1 MRTVIIGL
9 TLCLVSCGGG
19 SKGSGGGAPTNPT
32 PPPQNRAPV
41 ITSVAVNPTFGIAYL
56 TVFNFT
62 ATANDPD
69 GDAIDYR
76 WDLAGNP
83 LSGPAPAHTFPGS
96 GGQGTARV
104 TVTDGRG
111 GTSTGSVNFIVGS
124 MEGTWAGNLVAALF
138 RTTLQQSGG
147 NVSGSFEILTPSG
160 FRITGQTAP
169 VSTNTIDASGRIR
182 IRYKANLNVDDFRF
196 EGTMDQTGVRITGAA
211 NGSGFRGQALNLVKQ

>member
-1 MRTVIIGL
+1 MRTVTIGI

-19 SKGSGGGAPTNPT
+19 SKGSGAGAPTNPT

-41 ITSVAVNPTFGIAYL
+41 ITSVAVNPTFGIASL

-69 GDAIDYR
+69 GDAIEYR

-124 MEGTWAGNLVAALF
+124 MEGTWAGNLVGALF

-160 FRITGQTAP
+160 FRITGQTARP
-169 VSTNTIDASGRIR
+169 CQRTPSTPAGAFAFATRRTCTSTTFASRERWIR
-182 IRYKANLNVDDFRF
+182 PACASPGL
-196 EGTMDQTGVRITGAA
+196 QTGPVFADR
-211 NGSGFRGQALNLVKQ
+211 R

>member
-1 MRTVIIGL
+1 MRTLVVGL

-19 SKGSGGGAPTNPT
+19 SKGSGGSAPTTPT
-32 PPPQNRAPV
+32 PPAQNRAPI
-41 ITSVAVNPTFGIAYL
+41 ITSVAVNPTFGIAHL

-69 GDAIDYR
+69 GDPIDYR

-83 LSGPAPAHTFPGS
+83 LAGPAPAYTFGGG

-104 TVTDGRG
+104 TVTDSRG
-111 GTSTGSVNFIVGS
+111 AAANGSVNFIVGS
-124 MEGTWAGNLVAALF
+124 MEGSWTGNLVGALF
-138 RTTLQQSGG
+138 RTTLRQSGG
-147 NVSGSFEILTPSG
+147 NVSGAFEILTPSG
-160 FRITGQTAP
+160 FRVTGETAP